1 MKNATFTTLL
11 LLSVTMLSNAQKET
25 YKLENIQ
32 SKLNWQTPKD
42 SLTQFIKSMEELK
55 KSHSNPY
62 INYWEAYAIY
72 TLHIQVKDGDNKKAE
87 QLVDQGI
94 KLLEEIKNKNSEHYA
109 LLALFQGLE
118 LNYASSLTIPFKAA
132 TNESTARKAIKLDPN
147 NLRAYFA
154 LALKD
159 YYTPKMFGGGKIVEE
174 NLTKAISLNDRS
186 DENPYAP
193 DWGKPDAYRY
203 LIKFYK
209 KNEQPDKARKLM
221 EEAVLKYPNDKGLI
235 ALQAKL

>member
-11 LLSVTMLSNAQKET
+11 LLGVTALSHAQKDANI
-25 YKLENIQ
+25 LENVQ
-32 SKLNWQTPKD
+32 KKLNWQTPKD
-42 SLTQFIKSMEELK
+42 SLNQFINSMEELK
-55 KSHSNPY
+55 KSHPNPY
-62 INYWEAYAIY
+62 VNYWEAFAIY
-72 TLHIQVKDGDNKKAE
+72 TLHIQIKDTDKKKAE
-87 QLVDQGI
+87 ELVDQGI

-118 LNYASSLTIPFKAA
+118 LNYASSVTVPFKAA
-132 TNESTARKAIKLDPN
+132 TNESTARKAIKLDAN

-174 NLTKAISLNDRS
+174 NLTKAISLNDKS

-203 LIKFYK
+203 LIRFYK
-209 KNEQPDKARKLM
+209 KNEQLDKAKKLM
-221 EEAVLKYPNDKGLI
+221 EEALSKYPNDKGLI
-235 ALQAKL
+235 TLQAKL

>member
-1 MKNATFTTLL
+1 MPITVLMLILSCLAHAQNENKTNELL
-11 LLSVTMLSNAQKET
+11 GVQK
-25 YKLENIQ
+25 
-32 SKLNWQTPKD
+32 KLNWQTPKD
-42 SLTQFIKSMEELK
+42 TLTKFINNMEELRK
-55 KSHSNPY
+55 IHPNPY
-62 INYWEAYAIY
+62 INYWEAFAIY
-72 TLHIQVKDGDNKKAE
+72 TLHVQIKEIDKKKAE
-87 QLVDQGI
+87 EIVDQGI

-118 LNYASSLTIPFKAA
+118 LNYASSVTIPFKAA

-154 LALKD
+154 LAIKD

-174 NLTKAISLNDRS
+174 NLLKAISLSDKS

-203 LIKFYK
+203 LARFYK
-209 KNEQPDKARKLM
+209 KNEQLDKAKKTIDEGL
-221 EEAVLKYPNDKGLI
+221 AKYPEDKGLI
-235 ALQAKL
+235 AQKAKL